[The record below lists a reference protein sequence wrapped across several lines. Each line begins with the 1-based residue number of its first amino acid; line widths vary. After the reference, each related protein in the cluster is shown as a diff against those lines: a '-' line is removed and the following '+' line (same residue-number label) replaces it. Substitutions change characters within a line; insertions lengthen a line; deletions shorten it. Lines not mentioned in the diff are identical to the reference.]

1 MEVEQDCSFRFNLN
15 PHPFSMK
22 QLRDFLG
29 ILKPGDT
36 FIKIDIHDGFYH
48 LHVSPSSQHYLG
60 CRDGTCL
67 CSLKTAPIGFTLSP
81 WWFKKLFS
89 PLGLCTHP
97 EKCVWHPSETLE
109 FLTLSM
115 ERTPARERQQGRSD
129 GKLLLKSA
137 QSQRRRVGT
146 RAIHRGLPM
155 RSSSSGPLL
164 IFFLNLRP
172 LYEVLQHAPRT
183 RPRGLCIGSR
193 CVSK

>member
-1 MEVEQDCSFRFNLN
+1 MPSHTSDRWAASVTTAGISPIPAIACFD
-15 PHPFSMK
+15 
-22 QLRDFLG
+22 DFL
-29 ILKPGDT
+29 L
-36 FIKIDIHDGFYH
+36 
-48 LHVSPSSQHYLG
+48 VV
-60 CRDGTCL
+60 RD
-67 CSLKTAPIGFTLSP
+67 KATAHAT
-81 WWFKKLFS
+81 KKLFS

-115 ERTPARERQQGRSD
+115 ERGRTPARERQQGRSD

-146 RAIHRGLPM
+146 RAIHRGPPM

-164 IFFLNLRP
+164 ILNLRP
-172 LYEVLQHAPRT
+172 LYKVMQHAPRT
-183 RPRGLCIGSR
+183 RSRGLCIGSR

>member
-1 MEVEQDCSFRFNLN
+1 MPPNTSDMWAASVTIAGISPIPAIAWLD
-15 PHPFSMK
+15 
-22 QLRDFLG
+22 DFL
-29 ILKPGDT
+29 L
-36 FIKIDIHDGFYH
+36 
-48 LHVSPSSQHYLG
+48 VV
-60 CRDGTCL
+60 RD
-67 CSLKTAPIGFTLSP
+67 KATAHAT
-81 WWFKKLFS
+81 KKLFS

-115 ERTPARERQQGRSD
+115 ERGTSAQERQQDRSD

-146 RAIHRGLPM
+146 RAIHRGPPM

-164 IFFLNLRP
+164 IFILNLRP
-172 LYEVLQHAPRT
+172 LYEVLQQAPRT
-183 RPRGLCIGSR
+183 RSRGLCIGSR